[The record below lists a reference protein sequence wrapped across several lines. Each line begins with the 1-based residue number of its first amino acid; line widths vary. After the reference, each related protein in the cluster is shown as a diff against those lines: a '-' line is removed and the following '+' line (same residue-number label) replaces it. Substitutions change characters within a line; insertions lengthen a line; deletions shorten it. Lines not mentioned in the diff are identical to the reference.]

1 MIKMSSVHGI
11 AMDMYIFTLASYLF
25 GGLLTLYYADK
36 YERGYNIKLWTL
48 QIFVAFLGFII
59 FRSELI
65 IGYETIALIIKEYIK
80 SPEMEKTIGLF
91 FMVILMFMVFIY
103 VSIIKT
109 WANNHKI
116 LEFIRFAFYHKK
128 RR

>member
-1 MIKMSSVHGI
+1 MSSVHGI

-25 GGLLTLYYADK
+25 GGLLTLYYSDK
-36 YERGYNIKLWTL
+36 YERGYNVKLWAL
-48 QIFVAFLGFII
+48 QIFIVFLGFII

-65 IGYETIALIIKEYIK
+65 IGYETIALIIKEYVK

-91 FMVILMFMVFIY
+91 FMVILMFIVFIY